1 MDVGSVL
8 FFGTLKELHVIVRS
22 LIILDGRIPLRTLLV
37 VCSPYSRQV
46 KESNLF
52 CLLWRGFFMGEK
64 RRTFD
69 IGFKK
74 KVVDLYLKGR
84 LGCKAVEKEFG
95 INHTTVLRW
104 VRHYE
109 AVGLKDLEEKRGK
122 SEESNKEKLVSH
134 SESSETKI
142 KRLEAENEMLKKLLQ
157 M

>member
-1 MDVGSVL
+1 
-8 FFGTLKELHVIVRS
+8 
-22 LIILDGRIPLRTLLV
+22 
-37 VCSPYSRQV
+37 
-46 KESNLF
+46 
-52 CLLWRGFFMGEK
+52 MGK
-64 RRTFD
+64 TKRTFD

-74 KVVDLYLKGR
+74 KVVDLYLEGR
-84 LGCKAVEKEFG
+84 LGCKAVGKEFG

-109 AVGLKDLEEKRGK
+109 AEGLKGLEEKRGK
-122 SEESNKEKLVSH
+122 SREPNKEKYVSH

>member
-1 MDVGSVL
+1 
-8 FFGTLKELHVIVRS
+8 
-22 LIILDGRIPLRTLLV
+22 
-37 VCSPYSRQV
+37 
-46 KESNLF
+46 
-52 CLLWRGFFMGEK
+52 MGEK

-95 INHTTVLRW
+95 INHTTVLRS